1 MYCVV
6 VQSGL
11 ALAPVGHIRV
21 LCDVTACSTGTVM
34 LKECFEKLVQPTMV
48 CPVTDKAFEA
58 ADVLQLQ
65 AGRSSYAASG
75 PVVAKKANVVI
86 Q

>member
-1 MYCVV
+1 
-6 VQSGL
+6 
-11 ALAPVGHIRV
+11 
-21 LCDVTACSTGTVM
+21 M
-34 LKECFEKLVQPTMV
+34 LKDCFENLVQPSMV
-48 CPVTDKAFEA
+48 CPVTDKAFIA